1 MGKYKALLINLRM
14 HIIFV
19 KMSVDESEHVNFG
32 ECDNFNSNILS
43 QTRVCLHWINSE
55 RWHSISQYLNI
66 SYLVRE
72 ERNLIAVIDLDE
84 NNLHGRRLTYF
95 KGTVS
100 QDFLPSLFLVHLDPF
115 K

>member
-19 KMSVDESEHVNFG
+19 KMSVDESEQVNFG
-32 ECDNFNSNILS
+32 ECDNFGSNILS

-55 RWHSISQYLNI
+55 RWHSISPTLI
-66 SYLVRE
+66 VRE

>member
-19 KMSVDESEHVNFG
+19 KMSVDESEQVNFG
-32 ECDNFNSNILS
+32 ECDNFDSNILS

-55 RWHSISQYLNI
+55 RWHSISPTLI
-66 SYLVRE
+66 VRK

>member
-1 MGKYKALLINLRM
+1 MYGGGVGKYKALLINLRM

-32 ECDNFNSNILS
+32 ECDNFDSNILS

-55 RWHSISQYLNI
+55 RWHSISPTLI
-66 SYLVRE
+66 VRE

-100 QDFLPSLFLVHLDPF
+100 
-115 K
+115 